1 MGNQGRV
8 RIEFN
13 LNDANLPFALDFL
26 RYDWRGGVG
35 EADIFDEVPEGTNY
49 NDNPR
54 ATVEF
59 GSYRGHDR
67 VINWQEIYIG
77 PSGP

>member
-1 MGNQGRV
+1 MGSVILELDLDG
-8 RIEFN
+8 IF
-13 LNDANLPFALDFL
+13 DFL
-26 RYDWRGGVG
+26 KYDWRGGVPEPG
-35 EADIFDEVPEGTNY
+35 ATALDILYDDVPEEASGEY

-54 ATVEF
+54 AIIEF

-77 PSGP
+77 PTP